1 MNLSKFIHTTTGGYL
16 SSVILGIGLS
26 CLFRKLCKNGD
37 CIIYKAPPSTDILGN
52 IFEYNDKCYVFEAV
66 PTTFDKTKQVVEFA

>member
-37 CIIYKAPPSTDILGN
+37 CIVYKAPPSTDILGN
-52 IFEYNDKCYVFEAV
+52 IFECLSLLVCMVLSDLHRGY
-66 PTTFDKTKQVVEFA
+66 